1 MVKTAIL
8 IGGYARAGKSTTM
21 AYLAQNIATFGMSS
35 KLTEHVKLLTP
46 YLAQYEFKSDETKA
60 LSFPPSTAYVTT
72 VQIDRALKAL
82 GFPLDYWQIFE
93 IYKDYHQRFVGKYE
107 LSLRDICIAVA
118 ESTRKV
124 LPNIYVDLVLRCL
137 RDSELVAIETIGGKE
152 CDYLYQQLKTLGYT
166 VTGQNIRR
174 KTELAGVDIRELIKD
189 TQCDKL
195 LFDVQNNY
203 DVSFL
208 EDYLDSVI
216 GSIRNK

>member
-8 IGGYARAGKSTTM
+8 IGGYARAGKSTAMT
-21 AYLAQNIATFGMSS
+21 YLGQSIPTFGMSL
-35 KLTEHVKLLTP
+35 KLAEHVKLLIP
-46 YLAQYEFKSDETKA
+46 YLAQYDFTSNDAKA
-60 LSFPPSTAYVTT
+60 LSFPCSTAYVTT

-124 LPNIYVDLVLRCL
+124 LPNIYVDLVLRSL
-137 RDSELVAIETIGGKE
+137 HDSELVAIETIGGKE
-152 CDYLYQQLKTLGYT
+152 CDYLYQQLKTLEYT
-166 VTGQNIRR
+166 VVGQNIRR
-174 KTELAGVDIRELIKD
+174 ESELAGVDIRELINE

-208 EDYLDSVI
+208 TDYLDSVI